1 MHLDFFALKT
11 IINKIITKSQHCSHD
26 TGSRGE
32 QHNVISIGQ
41 SPKKHMTS
49 IAANAR
55 VMECTQKTVSINAKQ
70 DGTNYSTLL
79 DTIANNKRT
88 RANAVP

>member
-1 MHLDFFALKT
+1 
-11 IINKIITKSQHCSHD
+11 
-26 TGSRGE
+26 
-32 QHNVISIGQ
+32 
-41 SPKKHMTS
+41 MTS

-79 DTIANNKRT
+79 DTIANNKRM